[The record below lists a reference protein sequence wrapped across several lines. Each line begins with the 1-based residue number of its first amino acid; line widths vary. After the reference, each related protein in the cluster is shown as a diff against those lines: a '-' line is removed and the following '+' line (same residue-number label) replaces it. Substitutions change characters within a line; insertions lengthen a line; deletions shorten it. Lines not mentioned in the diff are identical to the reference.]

1 MSFSVSYIVN
11 DKINVSYNDNV
22 ISTLVTKVNDNSL
35 ISGSDFY
42 IGEVI
47 GNTKP
52 TNGIDIRKY
61 KKVSVFI
68 RNQHDKP
75 VSVRLQKKVSSGFD
89 SSGFPVSDYVEIG
102 AYETYVFDEET
113 FPLMK
118 APAPFLIGNIKK
130 TDENITSGSLSVYVF
145 GEVK

>member
-1 MSFSVSYIVN
+1 MSIVSYIVN
-11 DKINVSYNDNV
+11 DEIKVNYDKNV

-47 GNTKP
+47 GNVQP

-75 VSVRLQKKVSSGFD
+75 VLVRLQKKVLNNYGSAGFN
-89 SSGFPVSDYVEIG
+89 VSDYINIG
-102 AYETYVFDEET
+102 PNEAYVFDEET

-118 APAPFLIGNIKK
+118 APAPFLVGHIKK
-130 TDENITSGSLSVYVF
+130 TSEDITAGVLSVYVF